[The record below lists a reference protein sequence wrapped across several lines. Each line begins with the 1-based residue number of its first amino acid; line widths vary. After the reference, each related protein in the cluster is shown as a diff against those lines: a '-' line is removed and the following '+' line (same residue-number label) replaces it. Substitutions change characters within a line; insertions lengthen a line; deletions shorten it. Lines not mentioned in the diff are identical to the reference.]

1 MTICLAAVA
10 TTKYIFSYLPPRC
23 GDLQVVFTNYL
34 VCKTLSAN
42 IDFGNLYAAKNPTKK
57 NQEKEQSL
65 RDNVAAAAA
74 RRIRRRRQGKRQLK
88 IRSILFGARAR
99 ASAAIT
105 SRTRDDVIK
114 AALHWY
120 A

>member
-65 RDNVAAAAA
+65 RDNVAAA